1 MNRTRIAEFLGR
13 GGASFVVVL
22 GSDEIASA
30 IAVRLTETGRRVVLV
45 RDPARMVLRRGMAFD
60 DAAHGEAVTLEGV
73 EAIRA
78 DDGFELAVIL
88 SEPGRVA
95 VVDLDLN
102 EVLAI
107 RAADVLIDA
116 RRRGDAARADLR
128 GLAGVAI
135 GVGPGFVAGGH
146 CYVAVESRGAA
157 AGRAVWRGPV
167 VGDGDGDGDGE
178 GHGGAAGGPEMRSP
192 CAGRWRT
199 PFEVGRMVYRGMTV
213 GRVDGEA
220 VVAPRDGRV
229 IGIAR
234 DDALVIGGVGLVEIV
249 PPGGE
254 VAWRGIDARG
264 RAIAEGIRRIL
275 AAIATVDRLTA
286 AIRNDESLF

>member
-30 IAVRLTETGRRVVLV
+30 IAVRLTEAGRRVVLV

-60 DAAHGEAVTLEGV
+60 DAAHGEAVLLEGI

-88 SEPGRVA
+88 SDPGRVA

-116 RRRGDAARADLR
+116 RPPRGRVRADLR

-135 GVGPGFVAGGH
+135 GIGPGFVAGGQ
-146 CYVAVESRGAA
+146 CDVAVESRGEA
-157 AGRAVWRGPV
+157 AGRAIWRGPV
-167 VGDGDGDGDGE
+167 EGGVEGDGD
-178 GHGGAAGGPEMRSP
+178 AAGGPEMPSP

-254 VAWRGIDARG
+254 PAWRGVDARG
-264 RAIAEGIRRIL
+264 RGIAEGIRRIL
-275 AAIATVDRLTA
+275 AAIATVDHLTA

>member
-1 MNRTRIAEFLGR
+1 MNRTRIAEFFGR
-13 GGASFVVVL
+13 DGASFVVVL

-30 IAVRLTETGRRVVLV
+30 IAVRLTETERRVVLV
-45 RDPARMVLRRGMAFD
+45 RDPARMVLRREMAFD

-116 RRRGDAARADLR
+116 RPRGDAARADLR
-128 GLAGVAI
+128 GLAGVTI

-146 CYVAVESRGAA
+146 CDVAVESRGAA

-167 VGDGDGDGDGE
+167 AGDGE
-178 GHGGAAGGPEMRSP
+178 GHGGGDAAGGPEMRSP

-254 VAWRGIDARG
+254 VAWRGIDAHG

>member
-1 MNRTRIAEFLGR
+1 MNRTRIADFLGR
-13 GGASFVVVL
+13 DGVSFVVVL

-30 IAVRLTETGRRVVLV
+30 IALRLTEAGRRVVLV

-60 DAAHGEAVTLEGV
+60 DAAHGEAATLEGV

-88 SEPGRVA
+88 SEPRRVA

-116 RRRGDAARADLR
+116 RPQGGRERADLR

-146 CYVAVESRGAA
+146 CDVAVESRGEA

-167 VGDGDGDGDGE
+167 AGEGDGGGD
-178 GHGGAAGGPEMRSP
+178 AAGGPEMRSP

-249 PPGGE
+249 PPGGD
-254 VAWRGIDARG
+254 VAWRGVDARG
-264 RAIAEGIRRIL
+264 RAIAEGIRRVL
-275 AAIATVDRLTA
+275 AAIATVDRLSA